1 MDLIKV
7 LILGI
12 IVSILAVLFKSVKQ
26 EYSIMCI
33 IVGSLIIVLYILNSL
48 LGVIDYFLEI
58 VDKTGIDSQLFIVLL
73 KIVGLGYLV
82 EFSAG
87 VCRDSGNS
95 SIADKVVLAGKIL
108 IFIMSMPIISN
119 LFNIILELI

>member
-26 EYSIMCI
+26 EYSIICI